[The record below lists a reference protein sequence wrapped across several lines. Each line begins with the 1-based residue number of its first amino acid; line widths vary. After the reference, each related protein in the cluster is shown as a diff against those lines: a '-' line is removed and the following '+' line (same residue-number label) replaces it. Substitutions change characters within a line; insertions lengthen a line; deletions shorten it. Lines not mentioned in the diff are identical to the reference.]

1 MRYKW
6 TSGVSLDTCSRA
18 FLWQH
23 HNVRSDSVERM
34 KTMYI
39 LGSENAG
46 IESES
51 LKGLLQIHKVGLETK
66 LRIHDSCQEF
76 LLFHKNTKP
85 KYGACIYYGE
95 SDQEGLRRHECCLQK
110 IYKQVL
116 LSMEE
121 NQNLFLYIINVSI
134 TVVENVVWEN
144 AHVPDLRWVL
154 GMQHQVRVL
163 SFAEKKVQGWAV
175 VK

>member
-6 TSGVSLDTCSRA
+6 TSGVSLDTCSRD

-23 HNVRSDSVERM
+23 HNVRSDSAERM

-51 LKGLLQIHKVGLETK
+51 LKGLLQTHKVGLETK

-95 SDQEGLRRHECCLQK
+95 SDQEGLRSSYKYRRKSEPFSLYYKCKYYCGRKCC
-110 IYKQVL
+110 VRER
-116 LSMEE
+116 SCTR
-121 NQNLFLYIINVSI
+121 S
-134 TVVENVVWEN
+134 
-144 AHVPDLRWVL
+144 
-154 GMQHQVRVL
+154 QVRPWNATP
-163 SFAEKKVQGWAV
+163 SKSPRFCREKGSRVS
-175 VK
+175 